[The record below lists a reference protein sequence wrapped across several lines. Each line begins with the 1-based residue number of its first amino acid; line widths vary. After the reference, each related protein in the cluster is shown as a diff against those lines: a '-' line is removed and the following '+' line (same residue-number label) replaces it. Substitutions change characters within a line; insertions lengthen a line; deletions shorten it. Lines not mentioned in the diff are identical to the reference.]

1 VDTKKA
7 KLKKEIAYLRE
18 IIKKQNKMLQSYSD
32 EEEAKFIES
41 IGGWN
46 SYQSNHY
53 PRGIQ

>member
-1 VDTKKA
+1 MNTKKT
-7 KLKKEIAYLRE
+7 KLKKEIAYLRGV
-18 IIKKQNKMLQSYSD
+18 IKKQNEMLQSYSN
-32 EEEAKFIES
+32 EQEAKFIES

>member
-1 VDTKKA
+1 MDTKKA

-18 IIKKQNKMLQSYSD
+18 IIKKQNEMLQSYSD
-32 EEEAKFIES
+32 EQEAKFIES